1 MSLGPAAVKQWHTPR
16 ITQPHSVS
24 RLRPYVLAAKKR
36 LAEGYEQLR
45 LRHQAGGSGVEVC
58 AAISDLRDEVL
69 LVLCEAALAS
79 LGPAEA
85 VRLSRQVTLV
95 AHGGFGRRDVAPHSD
110 VDLMI
115 LRAPGGVEQVGLLAE
130 RLLRDVYDVGL
141 VPGHSVRTAEEACRL
156 ACDDATIA
164 SSLVESRFLAGSVS
178 LFADFAQ
185 KFHAQVRRRA
195 GAILAAMEESR
206 MEERA
211 KFGETVYLL
220 EPNLKRSR
228 GGLRD
233 VQLLRWTGA
242 VRHGTPEPEEL
253 ADRGALSREDGL
265 ALAQATEFLLRL
277 RNELHFHADKPS
289 DVLDRGEQLRI
300 AALRG
305 YRGTAGMLP
314 VEQFMRDYFRHTDR
328 VSHLVGS
335 FVAKSRP
342 ARRLRSMAARL
353 FGHRIPGGYMVGP
366 TEMIAGHRALNR
378 LRGSLVEIMRL
389 VHLANLYDKPIGVE
403 TWDVVREESARLPR
417 DPEIPA
423 EARRLFLA
431 LLSRPGRLGESLRGL
446 HEVGLLEYF
455 VPNFS
460 HARGLLQFNQYHKYT
475 VDEHSLR
482 AVEWATDLLADP
494 GPIGRVYRGI
504 ERKGVLHLALLIHD
518 LGKGFEEDHSEVGL
532 RIARET
538 AARLGLDAEESD
550 TLAFLVHKHLRMN
563 HVAFRRDTSDEQ
575 LVVQFAV
582 EVGSPEL
589 LQMLYVFTA
598 CDVAAI
604 GPDAWTGWKAEVL
617 TDLYHHTMQPLAGES
632 PSTSREEYLEVRR
645 QSVRDCLGAE
655 AAQAWFRRH
664 VVLLPISYLNAT
676 APEQIADDLRL
687 LARLGPREVNAQGRY
702 QPETRTV
709 QFTIGAKEDV
719 TPGIFHKL
727 TGALTSQGLEILSA
741 QINTFADLLVLDRFW
756 VVDPDFA
763 GEPPPE
769 RLEQINRALVTSL
782 MTEGQPPK
790 FRSTWP
796 IGGPKR
802 PTLAHAQTRVLVD
815 NHTSGNY
822 TVIDIFTVDRR
833 GLLYTITR
841 TLFELGYS
849 VWRAKI
855 GTYLDQVVD
864 VFYVTDRQG
873 RRVEDPGRIQHTRQ
887 RLLEVIEAMKV
898 E

>member
-1 MSLGPAAVKQWHTPR
+1 MSP
-16 ITQPHSVS
+16 
-24 RLRPYVLAAKKR
+24 LRPYVLAAKNR
-36 LAEGYEQLR
+36 LVEGYEQLR
-45 LRHQAGGSGVEVC
+45 LRHQSGGSGMEVC

-69 LVLCEAALAS
+69 LGLFEASLAS
-79 LGPAEA
+79 LGPEEPAG
-85 VRLSRQVTLV
+85 LSRQVSLV

-115 LRAPGGVEQVGLLAE
+115 LRASGSAEPVGLLAE
-130 RLLRDVYDVGL
+130 RLLRDVFDVGL
-141 VPGHSVRTAEEACRL
+141 VPGHSVRTVEEACQL

-164 SSLVESRFLAGSVS
+164 SSLIESRFLAGSEE
-178 LFADFAQ
+178 LFADFVQ
-185 KFHAQVRRRA
+185 KFRARIRRRA
-195 GAILAAMEESR
+195 GAILRSVEQAR
-206 MEERA
+206 LEERA

-233 VQLLRWTGA
+233 LQMIRWAGA
-242 VRHGTPEPEEL
+242 VRYGTPEPERL
-253 ADRGALSREDGL
+253 VGRGVLSPDDCHT
-265 ALAQATEFLLRL
+265 LAQAKEFLLRL
-277 RNELHFHADKPS
+277 RNELQFHADKPS
-289 DVLDRGEQLRI
+289 DVLDRAEQVRI

-305 YRGTAGMLP
+305 YEGTAGMLP
-314 VEQFMRDYFRHTDR
+314 VEQFMRDYFRHTGR
-328 VSHLVGS
+328 VSHLVSG
-335 FVAKSRP
+335 FLAKCRP
-342 ARRLRSMAARL
+342 ARRLRTMGSRL
-353 FGHRIPGGYMVGP
+353 LGHRIPGGYVAGP
-366 TEMIAGHRALNR
+366 TEILVGQRALRR

-389 VHLANLYDKPIGVE
+389 VHLASLYDKPIGDE
-403 TWDVVREESARLPR
+403 AWEVVREEAARLPR

-423 EARRLFLA
+423 EARQLFLA

-446 HEVGLLEYF
+446 HEIGLLEYF
-455 VPNFS
+455 VPAFS

-482 AVEWATDLLADP
+482 AVEWATDLLDDP
-494 GPIGRVYRGI
+494 GPIGRVYRAI
-504 ERKGVLHLALLIHD
+504 QRKAVFHLALLIHD
-518 LGKGFEEDHSEVGL
+518 LGKGLEEDHCEVGL
-532 RIARET
+532 RIARQT
-538 AARLGLDAEESD
+538 AERLGLDGEESD
-550 TLAFLVHKHLRMN
+550 ILAFLVHKHLWMN

-575 LVVQFAV
+575 LIVKFAV

-598 CDVAAI
+598 CDVAAV

-617 TDLYHHTMQPLAGES
+617 TDLYHRAMQPLAGES
-632 PSTSREEYLEVRR
+632 PGTSREEYLEGQR
-645 QSVRDCLGAE
+645 QAVRDCLGAE
-655 AAQAWFRRH
+655 AAQEWFERH
-664 VVLLPISYLNAT
+664 IALLPISYLNAA

-702 QPETRTV
+702 QPETGTV
-709 QFTIGAKEDV
+709 QFTVGAKEDV

-741 QINTFADLLVLDRFW
+741 QINTLADLLVLDRFW
-756 VVDPDFA
+756 VIDPDFA
-763 GEPPPE
+763 GQPPPE
-769 RLEQINRALVTSL
+769 RLEQINRTLVTSL
-782 MTEGQPPK
+782 MSEGSPPK
-790 FRSTWP
+790 FRSTWAL
-796 IGGPKR
+796 GGANR
-802 PTLAHAQTRVLVD
+802 PTLAHVRTRVLVN
-815 NHTSGNY
+815 NHTSAQY

-873 RRVEDPGRIQHTRQ
+873 RKIEDPAKTQLARQ

>member
-1 MSLGPAAVKQWHTPR
+1 
-16 ITQPHSVS
+16 
-24 RLRPYVLAAKKR
+24 
-36 LAEGYEQLR
+36 
-45 LRHQAGGSGVEVC
+45 VEVC

-69 LVLCEAALAS
+69 LGLCEAALGS
-79 LGPAEA
+79 LGPEEA
-85 VRLSRQVTLV
+85 VRLSRQIALV
-95 AHGGFGRRDVAPHSD
+95 AHGGFGRRDVAPYSD

-115 LRAPGGVEQVGLLAE
+115 LRAPGDVEPVGLLAE
-130 RLLRDVYDVGL
+130 RLLRDVFDVGL
-141 VPGHSVRTAEEACRL
+141 VPGHSVRTAEEACQL
-156 ACDDATIA
+156 ACEDATIA

-178 LFADFAQ
+178 LFVDFVRRFQ
-185 KFHAQVRRRA
+185 AQVRRRT
-195 GAILAAMEESR
+195 GVILAAMEQSR
-206 MEERA
+206 LEERA

-242 VRHGTPEPEEL
+242 IRHGTPEPDEL
-253 ADRGALSREDGL
+253 VDRGALPRDDRL

-277 RNELHFHADKPS
+277 RNELHFQAGKPS
-289 DVLDRGEQLRI
+289 DVLDRAEQVRI

-305 YRGTAGMLP
+305 YQGTAGLLP
-314 VEQFMRDYFRHTDR
+314 VEQFMREYFRHTDR
-328 VSHLVGS
+328 VSHVVSS
-335 FVAKSRP
+335 FVAKCRP
-342 ARRLRSMAARL
+342 ARRLRAMAARL
-353 FGHRIPGGYMVGP
+353 FGHRIPGGYVVGP
-366 TEMIAGHRALNR
+366 TEFLPGHRALNR

-389 VHLANLYDKPIGVE
+389 VNLAGLYDKPIGAE
-403 TWDVVREESARLPR
+403 AWDVVREEAARLPR

-431 LLSRPGRLGESLRGL
+431 LLGRSGRLGESLRGL

-455 VPNFS
+455 VPAFS
-460 HARGLLQFNQYHKYT
+460 HARGLLQFNQYHKHT

-482 AVEWATDLLADP
+482 AVEGATDLLADP
-494 GPIGRVYRGI
+494 GPVGRVYRGI

-518 LGKGFEEDHSEVGL
+518 LGKGFEEDHLEVGL

-538 AARLGLDAEESD
+538 AARLGLDEDESEI
-550 TLAFLVHKHLRMN
+550 LAFLVHKHLRMN

-598 CDVAAI
+598 CDVAAV

-617 TDLYHHTMQPLAGES
+617 TDLYHRTMQPLAGES
-632 PSTSREEYLEVRR
+632 PSTSREEYLEGRREEVRA
-645 QSVRDCLGAE
+645 CLGAE
-655 AAQAWFRRH
+655 AAQEWFLRH
-664 VVLLPISYLNAT
+664 VALLPISYLNAT
-676 APEQIADDLRL
+676 GPDQIADDLRL

-702 QPETRTV
+702 QPDTGTV

-727 TGALTSQGLEILSA
+727 TGALTSRGLEILSA

-756 VVDPDFA
+756 VVDPDYS
-763 GEPPPE
+763 GQPPPE
-769 RLEQINRALVTSL
+769 RLEQINRALVSSL
-782 MTEGQPPK
+782 MAGGKPPT
-790 FRSTWP
+790 FRSTWT

-802 PTLAHAQTRVLVD
+802 LTLTRAQTRVLID
-815 NHTSGNY
+815 NRTSAHY

-873 RRVEDPGRIQHTRQ
+873 GKVEDPDRIHHTRQ

-898 E
+898 Q